1 MYNTVVMF
9 ITQIQGV
16 NPRFTV
22 TRESEDGDTSDRAE
36 EAMAAI
42 ELPPCE
48 LSNLENIYCL
58 VISRVLSSDRHLLGL
73 ALEKENYIPKLL
85 DVFHVCEDLENIE
98 GLRQLFG
105 IFKTLI
111 FHNNA
116 SLFQVSVE
124 LAS

>member
-1 MYNTVVMF
+1 MF

-116 SLFQVSVE
+116 SLFQVSVAIWHAK
-124 LAS
+124 LI